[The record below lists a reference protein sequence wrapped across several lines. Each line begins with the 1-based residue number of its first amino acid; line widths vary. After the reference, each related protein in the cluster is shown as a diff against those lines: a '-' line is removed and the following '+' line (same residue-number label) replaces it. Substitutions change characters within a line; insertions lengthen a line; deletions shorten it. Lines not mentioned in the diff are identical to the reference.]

1 MKKIDLACII
11 DDDSIHVF
19 GAKRAISLANFCNQ
33 VLVFNNGKDAFDRIS
48 QIFALGKGIPEL
60 ILLDINMPVWDGWDF
75 LDEFLKLP
83 ESNNVR
89 IFIMTSSVDPVDR
102 TKAQTYKQVSNFI
115 IKPITP
121 EKLQVAL
128 QSESPR

>member
-1 MKKIDLACII
+1 MKKIDLAFFI

-60 ILLDINMPVWDGWDF
+60 IL
-75 LDEFLKLP
+75 
-83 ESNNVR
+83 R
-89 IFIMTSSVDPVDR
+89 
-102 TKAQTYKQVSNFI
+102 
-115 IKPITP
+115 
-121 EKLQVAL
+121 VAL
-128 QSESPR
+128 NQYPNHYPQMKGEGNLLVVQF